1 MNVSPQSRLTPV
13 RLVFRPDREGYIV
26 EDVGTG
32 EFYEMP
38 RLCVLALEQLAAGKT
53 IGAVEAELA
62 ARFPEEDVDMIGFAG
77 QLLELGLVA
86 DLDGIAVKGANDG
99 RIREAKPESGE
110 RHGRERIAKYA
121 LSPPML
127 AFYAAVVVA
136 NASLLVARPELLPR
150 LSDAFPFASVALS
163 SLTWLALSLV
173 LIFLHELG
181 HMTALR
187 VHGLPARLGIGHRF
201 VLVVVETEM
210 SGVWRLD
217 RKRRYAAFLAGIG
230 VDQLVLLLA
239 LSVQAAL
246 PPETVGGVAGKLAAL
261 AVLDLTVKLAY
272 QMCFFMKTDLYYVV
286 EQATGCYNLM
296 ERSRDWLAGKLRG
309 RDGEG
314 SGKEREEP
322 RAVRLYAAFYVFG
335 YALQIGLIVFVFG
348 PQLIAALSTAWRR
361 LGESP
366 AGAPFWDGVVFL
378 AEFALFAGL
387 LLRSWVR
394 ERREARAGRSA

>member
-1 MNVSPQSRLTPV
+1 
-13 RLVFRPDREGYIV
+13 
-26 EDVGTG
+26 
-32 EFYEMP
+32 
-38 RLCVLALEQLAAGKT
+38 
-53 IGAVEAELA
+53 
-62 ARFPEEDVDMIGFAG
+62 
-77 QLLELGLVA
+77 
-86 DLDGIAVKGANDG
+86 VKGENDG
-99 RIREAKPESGE
+99 HIREEKLESGE
-110 RHGRERIAKYA
+110 RHGRERVATFL

-127 AFYAAVVVA
+127 AVYAAVVVA
-136 NASLLVARPELLPR
+136 NVSLFVLRPELLPR
-150 LSDAFPFASVALS
+150 FRDAFPFESVALS
-163 SLTWLALSLV
+163 SLTWLALSLA

-181 HMTALR
+181 HMMALR
-187 VHGLPARLGIGHRF
+187 IHGLPARLGIGHRF

-210 SGVWRLD
+210 SAVWRLD

-246 PPETVGGVAGKLAAL
+246 PPEGAEGAARKLAAL

-272 QMCFFMKTDLYYVV
+272 QMCFFMKTDLYYVA

-296 ERSRDWLAGKLRG
+296 ERGRDWLAGKLRG

-314 SGKEREEP
+314 AGKTREEP
-322 RAVRLYAAFYVFG
+322 RAVRLYAVFYVLG

-348 PQLIAALSTAWRR
+348 PQLITALSTAWRR
-361 LGESP
+361 LGESA

-394 ERREARAGRSA
+394 GRREARAGRSARSA